1 MAFQQRTFGKRR
13 RWLSSL
19 ALGALAFGWMLH
31 GQGRGQETVPAKTSA
46 LSLQDC
52 VELGLQYQPA
62 LAAAQS
68 SLDGAQSGYQAL
80 QNLRL
85 IGRISKQMPIRRDQA
100 CWGITIAEAGLQQAE
115 WETRYAVTRNYF
127 SAIHA
132 RNQKKVVDSVL
143 VKLEENLE
151 NAKRMVEAGE
161 GKVTNIDVWNLQ
173 VQIGF
178 FKARLAEATIG
189 IDRARSALREA
200 IGVDKDYP
208 LPLDKQARLPD
219 PIYKFNRVQL
229 IALGLGRRGEMIQA
243 TAAEQVTALE
253 IDAQQ
258 RSRKIKVETFGSGG
272 DVHARPIPQGVANS
286 EYRPGAIGLE
296 MPPQFAGHKRD
307 RVQRAQAYNDRA
319 GAVVDKTQK
328 LITLEVDAAYQK
340 WQEAIEKIQ
349 QLEPTIALSKKIAD
363 NVTAQ
368 FRDKKAKGE
377 EMIKARTLED
387 QVMSLYNEALYNHAL
402 ALAAIERVTAGGYR
416 PTYAAKRQP

>member
-1 MAFQQRTFGKRR
+1 MLFQQRTFGRR
-13 RWLSSL
+13 SRWLSTL
-19 ALGALAFGWMLH
+19 ALGALAFGLC
-31 GQGRGQETVPAKTSA
+31 QGKGWCQDTKAA

-52 VELGLQYQPA
+52 VDLGMQYQPA

-68 SLDGAQSGYQAL
+68 SLDGAQSGYQSL

-85 IGRISKQMPIRRDQA
+85 IGKLSKQMPIRRDQA
-100 CWGITIAEAGLQQAE
+100 CWGITIAEASLQQAE

-132 RNQKKVVDSVL
+132 GNQKKVAESAL
-143 VKLEENLE
+143 IKLEEALDS
-151 NAKRMVEAGE
+151 ARRMLEAG
-161 GKVTNIDVWNLQ
+161 GKVTSIDVDSLDL
-173 VQIGF
+173 QIGF
-178 FKARLAEATIG
+178 VKARLAEATVG

-200 IGVDKDYP
+200 IGVDRDYP
-208 LPLDKQARLPD
+208 LPLDKTARLPD
-219 PIYKFNRVQL
+219 PVYKLNREQL
-229 IALGLGRRGEMIQA
+229 IAMGLERRGEMAQA
-243 TAAEQVTALE
+243 SAAEQVTALE

-258 RSRKIKVETFGSGG
+258 RSRKIKVETFASGG

-296 MPPQFAGHKRD
+296 MPPQFVGHKRD

-340 WQEAIEKIQ
+340 WDEAIQKIQ
-349 QLEPTIALSKKIAD
+349 QLEKTITLAKRIAD
-363 NVTAQ
+363 NVTAR
-368 FRDKKAKGE
+368 FRDQKVGGE
-377 EMIKARTLED
+377 EMIKARTLVD
-387 QVMSLYNEALYNHAL
+387 QAQSFYNEALYNHAL
-402 ALAAIERVTAGGYR
+402 ALAALERVTAGGYR